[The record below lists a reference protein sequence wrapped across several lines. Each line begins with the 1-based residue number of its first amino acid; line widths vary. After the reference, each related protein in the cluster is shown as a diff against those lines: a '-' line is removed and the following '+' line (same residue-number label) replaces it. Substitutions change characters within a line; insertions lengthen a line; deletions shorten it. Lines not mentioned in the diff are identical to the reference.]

1 MSFQPMKPPLMDFTV
16 TSVQTPDASTSNGVV
31 LIAVVQYEHLG
42 KYHEARYE
50 FVYESGS
57 FVISTQ
63 SQAISLPTAQFLGSL
78 LANINGDSHA
88 QVH

>member
-1 MSFQPMKPPLMDFTV
+1 MQPPLLDFTV
-16 TSVQTPDASTSNGVV
+16 TNVQTPDATTSNGVV
-31 LIAVVQYEHLG
+31 LIALVQYEHRG
-42 KYHEARYE
+42 QYHEARYE
-50 FVYESGS
+50 FVYETGS

-78 LANINGDSHA
+78 LSKINGGSHA